1 MAKPCD
7 GKRGHQTDGKTG
19 VSSRQL
25 ASREVENRQ
34 NCLTHYG
41 IKGIIASAFTDLAK
55 KENRDESRLKKSNS
69 TAGRK
74 RKARKTTKCTKKNN
88 D

>member
-19 VSSRQL
+19 VSSRQKPQL
-25 ASREVENRQ
+25 REKTGNS
-34 NCLTHYG
+34 LTHYG